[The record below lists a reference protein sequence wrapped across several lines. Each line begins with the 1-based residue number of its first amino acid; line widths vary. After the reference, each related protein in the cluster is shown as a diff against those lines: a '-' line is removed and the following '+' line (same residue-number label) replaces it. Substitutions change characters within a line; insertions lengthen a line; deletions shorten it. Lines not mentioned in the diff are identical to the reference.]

1 MMLFVEF
8 FTVLY
13 ELQLKR
19 LEARSERIH
28 KRYERAF
35 KDYYALHDECKAVC
49 AEYSTMPRAILGDSE
64 RAYIDAAGGRQS
76 KAYIKMMKRETATTK
91 IDCAVSRARLRV
103 KRAVGA
109 RSAVQS
115 RVTTPASRVAT
126 AALQ

>member
-8 FTVLY
+8 FAVLY

-19 LEARSERIH
+19 HEARSERIH

-35 KDYYALHDECKAVC
+35 KDYYALHDKCTAVR
-49 AEYSTMPRAILGDSE
+49 AEYSTMPRAILGGNELAS
-64 RAYIDAAGGRQS
+64 IDAAGGRQS
-76 KAYIKMMKRETATTK
+76 KAFIKMKKRETAASK

-103 KRAVGA
+103 KYAANA
-109 RSAVQS
+109 RSVEQS
-115 RVTTPASRVAT
+115 HATAPASRVAT